1 MKMTATT
8 PTGNALGAAGA
19 VSRNSR
25 APSLAQRWRGSS
37 NLIPALLFL
46 GLFFLAP
53 LIGLLLRG
61 VLEPVPGL
69 GNYEQLFANSAYA
82 RVLLNTFSVAGL
94 VTLFSL
100 LLGFPLAWVITLVP
114 RGWGRWIL
122 NIVLLSMWTSLLAR
136 TYSWLVLLQA
146 SGVINKA
153 LMAMG
158 IIDQPLE
165 MVHNLTGVVIG
176 MSYIMIPFIVLP
188 LQATM
193 QAIDPM
199 ILQAGSICGANP
211 WTNFLRVFLPLCR
224 PGLFSGGLMVFVM
237 SLGYY
242 VTPALLGGAQNMML
256 PEFIIQQVSVVR
268 AQRQPWTAFA
278 FTSQIL
284 FNQRTVAVYATE
296 QREIQRSAERYRYV
310 GQAGCR
316 YAAADWQPAVQRHR

>member
-1 MKMTATT
+1 M
-8 PTGNALGAAGA
+8 
-19 VSRNSR
+19 
-25 APSLAQRWRGSS
+25 
-37 NLIPALLFL
+37 PALLFI

-61 VLEPVPGL
+61 VLEPTPGL

-100 LLGFPLAWVITLVP
+100 LLGFPLAWAITLVP

-153 LMAMG
+153 LMAIG

-199 ILQAGSICGANP
+199 ILQAGSICGASP
-211 WTNFLRVFLPLCR
+211 WTNFFRVFLPLCR
-224 PGLFSGGLMVFVM
+224 PGLASGGLMVFVM

-256 PEFIIQQVSVVR
+256 PEFIIQQVQSFLNWGLASAGAALLIAITLVLFYFYLKL
-268 AQRQPWTAFA
+268 QPE
-278 FTSQIL
+278 SP
-284 FNQRTVAVYATE
+284 
-296 QREIQRSAERYRYV
+296 V
-310 GQAGCR
+310 GASNAR
-316 YAAADWQPAVQRHR
+316 

>member
-1 MKMTATT
+1 MKMAALQ
-8 PTGNALGAAGA
+8 PTSSAKVAGGASRASGAPESKA
-19 VSRNSR
+19 VSMKHDKQTLR
-25 APSLAQRWRGSS
+25 RWRGAS

-61 VLEPVPGL
+61 VLEPTPGL

-82 RVLLNTFSVAGL
+82 RVLFNTFAVGGL
-94 VTLFSL
+94 VTLISL
-100 LLGFPLAWVITLVP
+100 LLGFPLAWAITLVP
-114 RGWGRWIL
+114 RGWGRWLL

-193 QAIDPM
+193 SAIDPM
-199 ILQAGSICGANP
+199 VLQAGSICGASP
-211 WTNFLRVFLPLCR
+211 WTNFFKVFLPLCR

-256 PEFIIQQVSVVR
+256 PEFIVQQVQSFLNWGL
-268 AQRQPWTAFA
+268 A
-278 FTSQIL
+278 S
-284 FNQRTVAVYATE
+284 
-296 QREIQRSAERYRYV
+296 
-310 GQAGCR
+310 
-316 YAAADWQPAVQRHR
+316 AAAALLIAITLVLFYFYLKLQPESPVASSTAR